1 MGFRNL
7 PERAKASWSSPS
19 CSPLPDSRVWA
30 LHHCNPCTLWRVWV
44 TLTLNRKHYQNVE
57 RFLSTYGLIRDRYQH
72 FQRFLSAIR
81 SNINIMILN
90 LKKKKT
96 QKNVRQC
103 ARELRCAIRM
113 LQDNF
118 DIWPLVVL
126 KERALV
132 VWRWKKNRRQ
142 GYTVHVTIDL
152 RLSRGLPSHGS
163 LVDKNG
169 QSDLEGAFYRLH
181 TWGHR
186 HKVRTQR
193 SVVAKGIEQR
203 PQKGKLC

>member
-1 MGFRNL
+1 MPRHHGAHHHAHL
-7 PERAKASWSSPS
+7 CQILQSERCIIATHVPCDEFEWLSHWIESIIRMLRDSYPLMVSLETGISISS
-19 CSPLPDSRVWA
+19 DSYQQYGA
-30 LHHCNPCTLWRVWV
+30 ISTLWFWI
-44 TLTLNRKHYQNVE
+44 
-57 RFLSTYGLIRDRYQH
+57 S
-72 FQRFLSAIR
+72 
-81 SNINIMILN
+81 
-90 LKKKKT
+90 KKNN

>member
-19 CSPLPDSRVWA
+19 CSPLPDSTVWA

-90 LKKKKT
+90 LKKKKPKKRT
-96 QKNVRQC
+96 PVRKGAEVCYQDASRQLWYMAFSSSEGESSGGLEVKEKQK
-103 ARELRCAIRM
+103 ARLYSSCNYRS
-113 LQDNF
+113 
-118 DIWPLVVL
+118 
-126 KERALV
+126 
-132 VWRWKKNRRQ
+132 
-142 GYTVHVTIDL
+142 TI
-152 RLSRGLPSHGS
+152 
-163 LVDKNG
+163 
-169 QSDLEGAFYRLH
+169 E
-181 TWGHR
+181 
-186 HKVRTQR
+186 
-193 SVVAKGIEQR
+193 
-203 PQKGKLC
+203 